1 MPTTDDE
8 CVSYARDCVR
18 LSELTKDEYIRE
30 QLLNMAR
37 EWMAQAMHEPKMP
50 KPKSLRT
57 QGASVGGLVFFIAF
71 VKLRLLLCLIQQQ
84 LHKRCHYL
92 RARYRHFGREG

>member
-50 KPKSLRT
+50 KPNTESL
-57 QGASVGGLVFFIAF
+57 
-71 VKLRLLLCLIQQQ
+71 KL
-84 LHKRCHYL
+84 
-92 RARYRHFGREG
+92 

>member
-18 LSELTKDEYIRE
+18 LAELAQDPLLRE

-37 EWMAQAMHEPKMP
+37 EWMAVAMHETKAPR
-50 KPKSLRT
+50 PKSLAMREA
-57 QGASVGGLVFFIAF
+57 ASVGDLGL
-71 VKLRLLLCLIQQQ
+71 
-84 LHKRCHYL
+84 
-92 RARYRHFGREG
+92 

>member
-37 EWMAQAMHEPKMP
+37 EWMAQANA
-50 KPKSLRT
+50 RT
-57 QGASVGGLVFFIAF
+57 EDAKA
-71 VKLRLLLCLIQQQ
+71 
-84 LHKRCHYL
+84 
-92 RARYRHFGREG
+92 

>member
-18 LSELTKDEYIRE
+18 LAELTKDEHIRE

-50 KPKSLRT
+50 EPKPLRT
-57 QGASVGGLVFFIAF
+57 
-71 VKLRLLLCLIQQQ
+71 
-84 LHKRCHYL
+84 
-92 RARYRHFGREG
+92 

>member
-8 CVSYARDCVR
+8 CVSYARDCLR
-18 LSELTKDEYIRE
+18 LAELTKDEHIRE

-50 KPKSLRT
+50 EPNPCGPKGPIRLRS
-57 QGASVGGLVFFIAF
+57 ARP
-71 VKLRLLLCLIQQQ
+71 RLST
-84 LHKRCHYL
+84 RD
-92 RARYRHFGREG
+92 

>member
-1 MPTTDDE
+1 MAGDRVMPTTNDE

-18 LSELTKDEYIRE
+18 IRE

-50 KPKSLRT
+50 EPKSLRT
-57 QGASVGGLVFFIAF
+57 
-71 VKLRLLLCLIQQQ
+71 
-84 LHKRCHYL
+84 
-92 RARYRHFGREG
+92 